1 MPTSHTELPTKGWCA
16 HNFHLVRYLTP
27 RACAFLVSL
36 SACSSPEQR
45 SQSAETS
52 AAREVAKT
60 QLTPASTLADS
71 LAAICPVSGRRGS
84 VQVAR
89 VDPAE
94 AETGIAFK
102 LLGDGAGPGVVL
114 CRGVLYAKVDTL
126 LELMGDTVTASESNG
141 LAVLDSK
148 VTQIPAYRHEG
159 VLYVAVKPLAQHRR
173 ALFFPS
179 REQPMDAT
187 VWPRESLLHLK
198 SAGLTQGA
206 AYQAA
211 VREGLLPK

>member
-1 MPTSHTELPTKGWCA
+1 MRFLSRGTCA
-16 HNFHLVRYLTP
+16 LLVCLG
-27 RACAFLVSL
+27 
-36 SACSSPEQR
+36 ACSSPEQR
-45 SQSAETS
+45 SPSPETS
-52 AAREVAKT
+52 AAREVAKGPS
-60 QLTPASTLADS
+60 TPASLLADS
-71 LAAICPVSGRRGS
+71 LAAICPATGRRGS
-84 VQVAR
+84 VLVAR

-94 AETGIAFK
+94 AESGIAFK

-114 CRGVLYAKVDTL
+114 CRGVLYAEMDTL
-126 LELMGDTVTASESNG
+126 LTLMGEPGTASESKG
-141 LAVLDSK
+141 LAVIDST

-159 VLYVAVKPLAQHRR
+159 EPYVAVRPFARHRR

-198 SAGLTQGA
+198 TAGLTQGA

>member
-1 MPTSHTELPTKGWCA
+1 MHYLAHGTCA
-16 HNFHLVRYLTP
+16 LLVTLG
-27 RACAFLVSL
+27 
-36 SACSSPEQR
+36 ACSSPEQR
-45 SQSAETS
+45 SQLPETS
-52 AAREVAKT
+52 AAREVAKGPS
-60 QLTPASTLADS
+60 TPASLLADS
-71 LAAICPVSGRRGS
+71 LAAICPATGRRGS

-102 LLGDGAGPGVVL
+102 LLGDGSGPGVVL
-114 CRGVLYAKVDTL
+114 CHGVLYAEMDTL
-126 LELMGDTVTASESNG
+126 LVLMGEPGTATESNG
-141 LAVLDSK
+141 LAVIDST
-148 VTQIPAYRHEG
+148 VTQIPAYRHQGEP
-159 VLYVAVKPLAQHRR
+159 YVAVRPFARHRR

-198 SAGLTQGA
+198 TAGLTQGA

-211 VREGLLPK
+211 VREGLLPE